1 MKGKMKKIFTVLT
14 LGLGLLLTG
23 CSSAPHVPSPA
34 EGYSGTAVI
43 EKSYR
48 NSHKTGCRVV
58 VKLPN
63 GQTDE
68 LRVGRRTQCTGWDQG
83 KTIRI
88 NNGALVK

>member
-1 MKGKMKKIFTVLT
+1 MKKSIAVLA
-14 LGLGLLLTG
+14 LGLGLLLSA
-23 CSSAPHVPSPA
+23 CSAPVPTAAS
-34 EGYSGTAVI
+34 GYTGTAVI

-48 NSHKTGCRVV
+48 TSYKTGCRVV

>member
-1 MKGKMKKIFTVLT
+1 MKKAITVLA
-14 LGLGLLLTG
+14 LGLGLTLSA
-23 CSSAPHVPSPA
+23 CAPHVPTAA
-34 EGYSGTAVI
+34 EGYTGTAVI

-48 NSHKTGCRVV
+48 TSHKTGCRVV

-63 GQTDE
+63 GKTDE
-68 LRVGRRTQCTGWDQG
+68 LRVGRRTQCTGWDTG

>member
-1 MKGKMKKIFTVLT
+1 
-14 LGLGLLLTG
+14 
-23 CSSAPHVPSPA
+23 
-34 EGYSGTAVI
+34 VI

-83 KTIRI
+83 KTINI

>member
-1 MKGKMKKIFTVLT
+1 MKKTLTVLA
-14 LGLGLLLTG
+14 LGLGLALSA
-23 CSSAPHVPSPA
+23 CSSTPHVPTAA
-34 EGYSGTAVI
+34 EGYTGTAVI

-48 NSHKTGCRVV
+48 TSHKTGCRVV

-63 GQTDE
+63 GKTDE
-68 LRVGRRTQCTGWDQG
+68 LRVGRRTQCTGWDAG

>member
-1 MKGKMKKIFTVLT
+1 MKKTLTALT

-23 CSSAPHVPSPA
+23 CSSAPHVPRVT

-48 NSHKTGCRVV
+48 TSHKTGCRVV

-63 GQTDE
+63 GKTDE
-68 LRVGRRTQCTGWDQG
+68 LRVGSRTRCDGWDAG